1 MKLGRTAA
9 KRVKGSVKC
18 TKPALHC
25 CGCTRGMSCGRRSG
39 TSAARGTGI
48 ALVKGNRA
56 GDRQWHKQEQGMGW
70 RKCSL
75 KKCVFAPLVEADARL
90 LCKEEIWTKRVFK
103 KSSRNYYEEIQCS
116 NFLALVLVT
125 ISYRYI
131 RWPEQL

>member
-1 MKLGRTAA
+1 MKLGGTAA
-9 KRVKGSVKC
+9 KRVKESVKH

-25 CGCTRGMSCGRRSG
+25 CGHTRGMSCGRRSG
-39 TSAARGTGI
+39 TGAARGTGI
-48 ALVKGNRA
+48 TPVKGNRA
-56 GDRQWHKQEQGMGW
+56 GDGQWHKQEQGAGW
-70 RKCSL
+70 WKYSL
-75 KKCVFAPLVEADARL
+75 KKRVFAPLVKADARL

-103 KSSRNYYEEIQCS
+103 KSSHNHYEEIHCS